1 MKHLLLTLIGLLL
14 FIPEVYAYPAPVV
27 PPLYGEFAKELLKE
41 IKVETEASVGGAA
54 PPCDGIHQASLVA
67 EGLRLMF
74 LASNTLVASD
84 EDIARSVCFT
94 HDVQKM
100 EEYLAVLM
108 KNAITEANACRLSAA
123 SQYQLSAEKLWFKLY
138 AIRRSGLDP
147 TTFTPLPEV
156 IPSPIPAVPDPTIC
170 SYDSAYAMRS
180 WGKIGCNEAATT
192 AAGVTIVP
200 FTIFAREQSLLRTLY
215 ENIISPVPPPVP
227 PPPSI
232 SSLASLPPTIPPK
245 TSLVTRLR
253 ELVYALNVVIR
264 RDANFFVNKWG
275 FVRKLPMGTYTPFVF
290 TPLVYPTAG
299 ESGCLGWPTA
309 TVTALGFVPVTGKN
323 VPRLNTLPPVLTREL
338 AETLAVLATIKRPEN
353 YTYGRDIAPTAKETS
368 TPEFVFYGDEVQKNR
383 EDLSKEYFSLLSIR
397 DPQKAMENMGND
409 LHAQSRL
416 FASEVVILPGAP
428 TVLPK
433 FRQFAVDYAT
443 FLLKM
448 CVNRGCE
455 GNLMRAIELAYRDE
469 CFSQFILDDYFL
481 HNPSASTLRTC
492 RTWFTVP

>member
-1 MKHLLLTLIGLLL
+1 MKHLLLTLIGLIF

-27 PPLYGEFAKELLKE
+27 PPLYGKFATELLKE
-41 IKVETEASVGGAA
+41 IKTETEASVGGAA
-54 PPCDGIHQASLVA
+54 PPCDGIHQASLVS
-67 EGLRLMF
+67 EGLRHMF
-74 LASNTLVASD
+74 LTSNTLVASD

-94 HDVQKM
+94 HDVRKM

-108 KNAITEANACRLSAA
+108 KNAITEAKACRLSAS
-123 SQYQLSAEKLWFKLY
+123 SQYQLSAEKLWFKIA

-147 TTFTPLPEV
+147 TAFTPLPAV

-180 WGKIGCNEAATT
+180 WRNIGCNEDAT
-192 AAGVTIVP
+192 AAASVTIGP
-200 FTIFAREQSLLRTLY
+200 FTILAREQSLLKTLY
-215 ENIISPVPPPVP
+215 EKIISPVPN
-227 PPPSI
+227 SFI
-232 SSLASLPPTIPPK
+232 NQLKALMDTLTID
-245 TSLVTRLR
+245 
-253 ELVYALNVVIR
+253 IR
-264 RDANFFVNKWG
+264 KDANVFVDDKG
-275 FVRKLPMGTYTPFVF
+275 FVRKIGVDLTRYNPFAIA
-290 TPLVYPTAG
+290 PIVYPAAG
-299 ESGCLGWPTA
+299 ESGCLGWPTT

-368 TPEFVFYGDEVQKNR
+368 TLEFVFYGDEVQKNR
-383 EDLSKEYFSLLSIR
+383 EDLSREYFSLLSIR
-397 DPQKAMENMGND
+397 DPQKAMENIGGE
-409 LHAQSRL
+409 LHIQSRI
-416 FASEVVILPGAP
+416 FAEEVVMLPGAP
-428 TVLPK
+428 AVLPK